1 MNCLFRI
8 SSKGAAREDEIVSG
22 HVIDHELALLAR
34 IERQPFEDFNHPA
47 DLHAFGQKTRE
58 RCALLGDEFV
68 GTCDH
73 LEFPLWNL
81 PIRLAPL
88 IGSILPV
95 RPVSRCQDRRR

>member
-47 DLHAFGQKTRE
+47 DLHAFENSR
-58 RCALLGDEFV
+58 A
-68 GTCDH
+68 
-73 LEFPLWNL
+73 
-81 PIRLAPL
+81 
-88 IGSILPV
+88 V
-95 RPVSRCQDRRR
+95 RFAW